1 MTGTIAVIKRL
12 IIVLAALAVVFGGIF
27 GWKMFV
33 GMKMAEMFSR
43 PRPPAVVASAKVE
56 ERSWQPYLTSVGS
69 VLARRGVN
77 VSGQL
82 DGQVEKINFQSGQN
96 VEQGQ
101 VLVQLDDSVDRAELK
116 GLIADEQLAAVEF
129 RRQARLIK
137 QRSTSQAD
145 YDQAQASLNKAKA
158 LVAAQRARIEHLAV
172 RAPFSGMLGIRQV
185 NLGEYLK
192 AGTPIVTLQALD
204 PVYVDFTLPE
214 RYLPQLA
221 VQQKIRVQVP
231 AYPKRAFD
239 GKITAISSK
248 IDSATRNVQVRAT
261 LANPDQTLRPGMFA
275 QVRVVLPARSHI
287 LTVPRTAITYNPYGD
302 SVFVIEHKGKQLIV
316 QRRQVNTGEVRN
328 GRVEIVRGLKLGD
341 EVVAA
346 GQLKLRNGQPVKI
359 NNTVK
364 LDQQVLHP

>member
-1 MTGTIAVIKRL
+1 VIKRL
-12 IIVLAALAVVFGGIF
+12 VIVLLALAVVFGGVF

-33 GMKMAEMFSR
+33 GMKMAEMFAR
-43 PRPPAVVASAKVE
+43 PRPPAVVASAKVD
-56 ERSWQPYLTSVGS
+56 ERNWQPYLTAVGS
-69 VLARRGVN
+69 VVARHGVEVSSQIDGQIKHIN
-77 VSGQL
+77 FASGQKVAK
-82 DGQVEKINFQSGQN
+82 GE
-96 VEQGQ
+96 
-101 VLVQLDDSVDRAELK
+101 VLVQLDDSVDRASLK

-158 LVAAQRARIEHLAV
+158 LVAAEQARIEHLAV
-172 RAPFSGMLGIRQV
+172 RAPFSGVLGIRQV

-192 AGTPIVTLQALD
+192 AGAPVVALQALD

-214 RYLPQLA
+214 RYLSQLS
-221 VQQKIRVQVP
+221 VQQQIRVQVP
-231 AYPKRAFD
+231 AYPKRTFA
-239 GKITAISSK
+239 GKITAISSR

-261 LANPDQTLRPGMFA
+261 LANPDQVLRPGMFA
-275 QVRVVLPARSHI
+275 QLRVVLPERSHI
-287 LTVPRTAITYNPYGD
+287 LTVPRTAITYNPYGN
-302 SVFVIEHKGKQLIV
+302 SVFLIEHKGNQLIV
-316 QRRQVNTGEVRN
+316 QRRQVDTGEVRD
-328 GRVEIVRGLKLGD
+328 GRVEIVKGLKVGE